1 MYREEALG
9 SPGGDGGG
17 AGPDPQGVGR
27 RREWGRRRGE
37 GEVAQDAEADA
48 PGEGGVVDQLLQRV
62 GHHRGVLLQQL
73 RYNCDQ
79 IDADGRRWKRLPS
92 AQRRHASSGLLPPG
106 IGDGERRITKN
117 RYRTS
122 TTLPNLDPCQLR
134 DPFASYF
141 QSQGRYGT
149 G

>member
-1 MYREEALG
+1 MYREEPLG

-17 AGPDPQGVGR
+17 AGADPQGVGR

-37 GEVAQDAEADA
+37 GEVAQDEEADA

-62 GHHRGVLLQQL
+62 GHQRGVLLQQL

-79 IDADGRRWKRLPS
+79 YHLFSFSWIGVRDRRPKVS
-92 AQRRHASSGLLPPG
+92 
-106 IGDGERRITKN
+106 N
-117 RYRTS
+117 TS
-122 TTLPNLDPCQLR
+122 TSNTLEIALTTVVGSIDECRHP
-134 DPFASYF
+134 YI
-141 QSQGRYGT
+141 YGLIEWI